1 MALTGKTRYRTWW
14 LGKQILQVEEVFAN
28 YSSYCPPPP
37 GCKEPEKWVCR
48 EEVYR
53 WTEWRDATAEDW
65 QELAA
70 IKGKHE
76 SAGAFTVK
84 VDVDS
89 KDAKAEIAELTA
101 MAKQLSRELEQLNR
115 IGVPIGGARVEAK

>member
-14 LGKQILQVEEVFAN
+14 LGKQIIQVEDVMPSRSN
-28 YSSYCPPPP
+28 
-37 GCKEPEKWVCR
+37 GCR
-48 EEVYR
+48 
-53 WTEWRDATAEDW
+53 EWRDATAKDVA
-65 QELAA
+65 ELAA
-70 IKGKHE
+70 SKGRNE
-76 SAGAFTVK
+76 IAGALTLK

-89 KDAKAEIAELTA
+89 KDARAEIAELTA